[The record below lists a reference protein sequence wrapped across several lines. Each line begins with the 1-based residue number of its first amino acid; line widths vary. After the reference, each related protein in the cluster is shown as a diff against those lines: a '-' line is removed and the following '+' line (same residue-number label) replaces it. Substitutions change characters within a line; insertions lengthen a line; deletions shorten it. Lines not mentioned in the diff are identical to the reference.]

1 MKRVFKLSKGQRMH
15 RDKLKV
21 AFLEKAQQI
30 YRKSD
35 SMQSKYYNNRTY
47 KKLLTL
53 LAQLVERLTL
63 NQNVKGSSPL

>member
-1 MKRVFKLSKGQRMH
+1 MKRVFKSSKGQRMH
-15 RDKLKV
+15 REKLRV